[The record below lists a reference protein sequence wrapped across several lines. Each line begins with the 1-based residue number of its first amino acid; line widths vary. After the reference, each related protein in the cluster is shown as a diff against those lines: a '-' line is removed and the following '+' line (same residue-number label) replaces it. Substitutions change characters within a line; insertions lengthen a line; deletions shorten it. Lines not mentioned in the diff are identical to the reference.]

1 MNHRILVIDDNAAIH
16 EDIRKI
22 LAPPKPMSVSL
33 EDEEALLF
41 GDASAAGT
49 AAHFDI
55 DSAHQGQEG
64 LDQLGRDTAL
74 EALRTTI
81 AEHTGDHGVTYQSA
95 TWIIQARPR

>member
-55 DSAHQGQEG
+55 DSALHEIRHEWEEELLDIAPGMQKQEG
-64 LDQLGRDTAL
+64 ADR
-74 EALRTTI
+74 R
-81 AEHTGDHGVTYQSA
+81 
-95 TWIIQARPR
+95 